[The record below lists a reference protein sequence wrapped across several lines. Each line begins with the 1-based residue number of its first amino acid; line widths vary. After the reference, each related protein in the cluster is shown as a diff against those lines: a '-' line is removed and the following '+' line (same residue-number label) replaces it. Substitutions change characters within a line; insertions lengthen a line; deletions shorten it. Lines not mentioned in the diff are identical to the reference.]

1 MKTAKRIL
9 AVILLAVIL
18 WAVGYLVFTGSRL
31 PSVFTEEVTEETT
44 ITEITTVTD
53 EGSETYEDGNDT
65 DDPELDGDSIHI
77 HVDDLAGGDHVPN
90 VLPPHG

>member
-18 WAVGYLVFTGSRL
+18 WAVGYLVFTGRRL
-31 PSVFTEEVTEETT
+31 PSVFTEEVTDETT

-53 EGSETYEDGNDT
+53 EGGETYEEGNDT
-65 DDPELDGDSIHI
+65 DDP
-77 HVDDLAGGDHVPN
+77 
-90 VLPPHG
+90 

>member
-31 PSVFTEEVTEETT
+31 PSVFTEGVTEETI
-44 ITEITTVTD
+44 ITETTT
-53 EGSETYEDGNDT
+53 ETYEGSMT
-65 DDPELDGDSIHI
+65 DEPTTETS
-77 HVDDLAGGDHVPN
+77 
-90 VLPPHG
+90 

>member
-1 MKTAKRIL
+1 MKTVKRIL

-18 WAVGYLVFTGSRL
+18 WAVGYLVFTGRRL

-53 EGSETYEDGNDT
+53 EGSETYEEGNDT
-65 DDPELDGDSIHI
+65 DDP
-77 HVDDLAGGDHVPN
+77 
-90 VLPPHG
+90 

>member
-1 MKTAKRIL
+1 MKTVKRTL

-53 EGSETYEDGNDT
+53 EGSETYEEGNDT
-65 DDPELDGDSIHI
+65 DDP
-77 HVDDLAGGDHVPN
+77 
-90 VLPPHG
+90 

>member
-31 PSVFTEEVTEETT
+31 PSVFTEEVTGETT
-44 ITEITTVTD
+44 ITEITTVID
-53 EGSETYEDGNDT
+53 EGSVT
-65 DDPELDGDSIHI
+65 DAEPIITEN
-77 HVDDLAGGDHVPN
+77 P
-90 VLPPHG
+90 

>member
-31 PSVFTEEVTEETT
+31 PSVFTEGETAIETT
-44 ITEITTVTD
+44 IDTYEGSVTD
-53 EGSETYEDGNDT
+53 EETAEAETETTCGS
-65 DDPELDGDSIHI
+65 
-77 HVDDLAGGDHVPN
+77 
-90 VLPPHG
+90 

>member
-31 PSVFTEEVTEETT
+31 PSVFTEEVTEQ
-44 ITEITTVTD
+44 ITDFYEGSVTD
-53 EGSETYEDGNDT
+53 EPTAET
-65 DDPELDGDSIHI
+65 S
-77 HVDDLAGGDHVPN
+77 
-90 VLPPHG
+90 

>member
-31 PSVFTEEVTEETT
+31 PSVFTEEVTEEPITIETT
-44 ITEITTVTD
+44 ENDEGSVTD
-53 EGSETYEDGNDT
+53 EPTTET
-65 DDPELDGDSIHI
+65 S
-77 HVDDLAGGDHVPN
+77 
-90 VLPPHG
+90 